1 MEISAL
7 QWPDD
12 INCAVTVCDINGVI
26 KYMNRRAK
34 DTFAAH
40 GDLIG
45 KNLFECHSEES
56 RAKIRHMLATGDS
69 NAYTISKNGQRKVIY
84 QTPWRCGGVIAG
96 MVEIS
101 MIVPESMPHY
111 IRERVIHILVVP
123 GNICY
128 RPIVY
133 ILYRIF
139 LVTGVF

>member
-1 MEISAL
+1 MRIFALLFIHGYKTIRHKVLTIKLVTDMEISAL

-34 DTFAAH
+34 ETFAAH

-84 QTPWRCGGVIAG
+84 QAPWRCGGVIAG

-101 MIVPESMPHY
+101 MVVPESMPHY
-111 IRERVIHILVVP
+111 IR
-123 GNICY
+123 
-128 RPIVY
+128 
-133 ILYRIF
+133 
-139 LVTGVF
+139 

>member
-12 INCAVTVCDINGVI
+12 INCAVTVCDINGFI

-34 DTFAAH
+34 ETFAAH

-101 MIVPESMPHY
+101 MVVPESMPHY
-111 IRERVIHILVVP
+111 IR
-123 GNICY
+123 
-128 RPIVY
+128 
-133 ILYRIF
+133 
-139 LVTGVF
+139 

>member
-1 MEISAL
+1 MRIFALLFIHGYKTIRHKVLTIKLVTDMEISAL

-34 DTFAAH
+34 ETFAAH

-45 KNLFECHSEES
+45 KNSFECHSEES

-101 MIVPESMPHY
+101 MVVPESMPHY
-111 IRERVIHILVVP
+111 IR
-123 GNICY
+123 
-128 RPIVY
+128 
-133 ILYRIF
+133 
-139 LVTGVF
+139 

>member
-84 QTPWRCGGVIAG
+84 QTPWR
-96 MVEIS
+96 
-101 MIVPESMPHY
+101 
-111 IRERVIHILVVP
+111 
-123 GNICY
+123 
-128 RPIVY
+128 
-133 ILYRIF
+133 
-139 LVTGVF
+139 